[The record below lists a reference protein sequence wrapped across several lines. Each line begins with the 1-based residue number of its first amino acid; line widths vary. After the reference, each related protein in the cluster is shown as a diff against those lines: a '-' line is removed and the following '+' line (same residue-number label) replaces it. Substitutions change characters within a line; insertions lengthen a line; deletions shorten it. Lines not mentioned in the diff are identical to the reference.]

1 MRRTA
6 AITASALLLAVA
18 APAVGAD
25 GPVGFG
31 VEQAQAQ
38 KAGGGSVSQAGDN
51 AADLISDIVGPVLIV
66 LIGVVAI
73 AAFMQRNTGL
83 AITAA
88 IVGLIAGLFI
98 FAPSSAEDAYK
109 DIYKAI
115 F

>member
-6 AITASALLLAVA
+6 AITLSALLLGLAT
-18 APAVGAD
+18 PTIGA
-25 GPVGFG
+25 GEPVSFG
-31 VEQAQAQ
+31 VEQAHAQ
-38 KAGGGSVSQAGDN
+38 KAGGGNVSKAGDN
-51 AADLISDIVGPVLIV
+51 AADLITDIVGPVLIV